1 MASKTND
8 DDEPNALPEWA
19 NVDFG
24 EIELGDRIG
33 GGGVGI
39 IYKGYWKGEP
49 VALKTL
55 FDSRIG
61 QDLKKEYMDEL
72 LVMSK
77 VSHTNIVKFLGAC
90 MTPPNLC
97 FIMEICECSLFDL
110 LHVQRVQ
117 LSMQDNMQL
126 AVRKYSFVALLDWP
140 FSFLYQQPSSGQPFV
155 SSYRDQR
162 ARVSFLTSLY
172 FDRNLCVFAI

>member
-1 MASKTND
+1 MDKRAGEGKSAD
-8 DDEPNALPEWA
+8 DGNSVLPSWA

-39 IYKGYWKGEP
+39 IYQGFWRNEP

-55 FDSRIG
+55 FDARIG
-61 QDLKKEYMDEL
+61 EDLKKEYMDEL

-77 VSHTNIVKFLGAC
+77 VKHSNIVKFMGAC

-97 FIMEICECSLFDL
+97 FVMELCDGSLFNYIHVEKAQLEL
-110 LHVQRVQ
+110 LETVQI
-117 LSMQDNMQL
+117 
-126 AVRKYSFVALLDWP
+126 AVSASIFHTH
-140 FSFLYQQPSSGQPFV
+140 FGIS
-155 SSYRDQR
+155 
-162 ARVSFLTSLY
+162 
-172 FDRNLCVFAI
+172 